1 MESKK
6 DFSENSKD
14 IRLKKTESM
23 SSKDMGVREKQIP
36 NSD

>member
-14 IRLKKTESM
+14 MRLKKTESM
-23 SSKDMGVREKQIP
+23 SSKVMGVREKQIP